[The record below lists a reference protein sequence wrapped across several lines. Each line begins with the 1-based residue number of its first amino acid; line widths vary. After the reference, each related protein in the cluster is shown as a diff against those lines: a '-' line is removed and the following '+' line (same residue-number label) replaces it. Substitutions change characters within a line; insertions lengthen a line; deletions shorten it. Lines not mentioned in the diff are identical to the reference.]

1 MFTAWNAVFPIL
13 HNLTVIGVKLF
24 LFIMEIQNVLLC
36 S

>member
-13 HNLTVIGVKLF
+13 HNLAVIGVKLF
-24 LFIMEIQNVLLC
+24 SFIMEIQNVALL